1 MVLQEEITM
10 SINDPTPDEWDKASM
25 KTVWDGQRWTPAYE
39 KWKAEEEWSKERN
52 RKACD
57 TVESWTTEDYEFKGK
72 ASAKYVPM
80 TPDEEYNTT
89 TFGPLEHSSWQNES
103 LQPVENPKAAIGAAK
118 APFFGIPWTAVIEMG
133 TVMDG
138 GAHKYGAYNYRDT
151 VISTT
156 TYHDAILRHFM
167 LWADGEDNDP
177 ESKCSHLAHIM
188 ACCALMIDAD
198 CGDMLEDD
206 RSITG
211 NVRWMLDSSA
221 TTAREF
227 RQEK

>member
-1 MVLQEEITM
+1 M
-10 SINDPTPDEWDKASM
+10 SINDATPEEWDKASNR
-25 KTVWDGQRWTPAYE
+25 KTVWNGDNWTEA
-39 KWKAEEEWSKERN
+39 
-52 RKACD
+52 D
-57 TVESWTTEDYEFKGK
+57 D
-72 ASAKYVPM
+72 
-80 TPDEEYNTT
+80 EYNTT
-89 TFGPLEHSSWQNES
+89 TFGPLHTGWQNES
-103 LQPVENPKAAIGAAK
+103 LPPVENPKAAIGAAK

-151 VISTT
+151 RISTT

-198 CGDMLEDD
+198 VGTMLEDD
-206 RSITG
+206 RSVTG
-211 NVRWMLDSSA
+211 SVRWMLDRSA
-221 TTAREF
+221 KTAREF

>member
-1 MVLQEEITM
+1 MAIQEEVTM
-10 SINDPTPDEWDKASM
+10 SINDPTPDAWDKA
-25 KTVWDGQRWTPAYE
+25 
-39 KWKAEEEWSKERN
+39 RN

-57 TVESWTTEDYEFKGK
+57 TVASWTQNDYDPVTQRPRKTYWTG
-72 ASAKYVPM
+72 
-80 TPDEEYNTT
+80 EEWTVGDDDYNTT
-89 TFGPLEHSSWQNES
+89 TFGPLEGRGTWSQGGFKHAGWKDES
-103 LQPVENPKAAIGAAK
+103 VTPVENPKAAIGAAK

-151 VISTT
+151 RISTT

-177 ESKCSHLAHIM
+177 ESKSSHLAHIM

-198 CGDMLEDD
+198 VGCMLEDD
-206 RSITG
+206 RSVTG
-211 NVRWMLDSSA
+211 SVRWMLDNSA
-221 TTAREF
+221 KTAREF
-227 RQEK
+227 RNGEG

>member
-1 MVLQEEITM
+1 M
-10 SINDPTPDEWDKASM
+10 SINDATPDEWDEARARALYDPVTQRPR
-25 KTVWDGQRWTPAYE
+25 KTYWTG
-39 KWKAEEEWSKERN
+39 EEW
-52 RKACD
+52 
-57 TVESWTTEDYEFKGK
+57 TVND
-72 ASAKYVPM
+72 
-80 TPDEEYNTT
+80 DDYNTT
-89 TFGPLEHSSWQNES
+89 TFGPLKHSSWQNES
-103 LQPVENPKAAIGAAK
+103 LPPVENPKAAIGAAK

-151 VISTT
+151 RISTT

-167 LWADGEDNDP
+167 LWADGEDQDP

-198 CGDMLEDD
+198 VGCMLEDD
-206 RSITG
+206 RSVTG
-211 NVRWMLDSSA
+211 SVRWMLDSSA
-221 TTAREF
+221 KTAREF